1 MLSLE
6 EIVFWV
12 LGCEELLSKK
22 EQIDGTRAES
32 QQIVA
37 QGLLS

>member
-1 MLSLE
+1 MNIIE
-6 EIVFWV
+6 
-12 LGCEELLSKK
+12 GEELLSKK

>member
-6 EIVFWV
+6 EIVF
-12 LGCEELLSKK
+12 GFGGEELLSKK